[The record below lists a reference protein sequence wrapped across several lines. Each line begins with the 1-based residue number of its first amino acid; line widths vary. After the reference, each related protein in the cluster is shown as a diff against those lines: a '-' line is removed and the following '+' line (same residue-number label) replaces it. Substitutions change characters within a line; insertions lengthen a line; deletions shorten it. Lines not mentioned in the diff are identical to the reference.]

1 VRERG
6 VQARRARSADDD
18 PSPAPPP
25 ASGIRFWQALA
36 VVALIAA
43 TAGWTT
49 VAVIAMRPAP
59 AAVAAASPTDEPPPS
74 DEASVEPPVE
84 FHQVADLEN
93 LLPAALNGISLTR
106 QSWTGDM
113 ILGDGSSWGT
123 SLTTFLATA
132 GKTPADLQASQA
144 VDDSGSLD
152 LSAGAFRA
160 SGIEGAA
167 LRDAIIAAF
176 KGDFP
181 DLKVTHIK
189 IGGFDVT
196 KGDFGDGGIPT
207 YWYVRD
213 GLVFDIESS
222 DASIVAAALAALPN
236 PGAGRPTSGAPASPS
251 PANSP
256 VPSPS

>member
-1 VRERG
+1 
-6 VQARRARSADDD
+6 
-18 PSPAPPP
+18 
-25 ASGIRFWQALA
+25 
-36 VVALIAA
+36 
-43 TAGWTT
+43 
-49 VAVIAMRPAP
+49 VAVIALRPAP
-59 AAVAAASPTDEPPPS
+59 AAVAEASPTDELPPS
-74 DEASVEPPVE
+74 DEASIEPPIDS
-84 FHQVADLEN
+84 HQVADLEN

-113 ILGDGSSWGT
+113 ILEDGSSWGT
-123 SLTTFLATA
+123 SLTTFLTTA

-160 SGIEGAA
+160 SGIAGAA

-176 KGDFP
+176 TVDFP
-181 DLKVTHIK
+181 DLKVTQTK
-189 IGGFDVT
+189 IGGFDVA

-213 GLVFDIESS
+213 GVVFDIESS

-236 PGAGRPTSGAPASPS
+236 PGAGAPSSGSPASSS
-251 PANSP
+251 PASSP